1 MKKPLLLLDNSWLE
15 SKGGRHFVVI
25 GRWFGKDTEEIEL
38 LEYLS
43 TKSFRWPAADLKK
56 LIDEG
61 LIKKIT

>member
-1 MKKPLLLLDNSWLE
+1 MEKPLLLLDNTWLE
-15 SKGGRHFVVI
+15 SKSGRHFVVI

-43 TKSFRWPAADLKK
+43 TKPFLWPAAELKR

-61 LIKKIT
+61 LIKTIT